1 VVIKWWKI
9 ESLQGLTAEAEQARE
24 ALIRQIQRIGT
35 AARRLA
41 ERAREA
47 AERARLT
54 LTDRTHAVT

>member
-1 VVIKWWKI
+1 
-9 ESLQGLTAEAEQARE
+9 
-24 ALIRQIQRIGT
+24 LIRQIQRIGT